1 MTVSATAAAAIVVVM
16 MMVVIA
22 TLVIATLVVA
32 ATSAA
37 TAASAG
43 HVLDKV
49 LNLLLGSLAVLDDL
63 TLEVESLTGQRMISV
78 DGYAVFLDLNHL
90 GHELVVLIVHQ
101 SDDCSLENIIVVE
114 VAIDGEYL
122 AANLMYALGN
132 ILAESLCRSEF
143 EIKVA
148 TFLQILYFLLECIE
162 SYAESCDKLEWT
174 IIASLL
180 FKLALTIL
188 KAV

>member
-1 MTVSATAAAAIVVVM
+1 MSATAAAAIVVVM

-32 ATSAA
+32 TTSAA

-43 HVLDKV
+43 HVLDKM

-63 TLEVESLTGQRMISV
+63 TLEVESLASQRVIGIN
-78 DGYAVFLDLNHL
+78 GYAIFLDLNDL
-90 GHELVVLIVHQ
+90 GHELMVLIVHQ
-101 SDDCSLENIIVVE
+101 SDNCTLENIIVVE
-114 VAIDGEYL
+114 VTIYGENL
-122 AANLMYALGN
+122 TTNLMYTLGY
-132 ILAESLCRSEF
+132 ILAESLCRSKF
-143 EIKVA
+143 EIEIA

-162 SYAESCDKLEWT
+162 SYAESSDKLEWA
-174 IIASLL
+174 IVASLL

>member
-1 MTVSATAAAAIVVVM
+1 MSATAAAALVVVM
-16 MMVVIA
+16 MM
-22 TLVIATLVVA
+22 LVIATLVATTLVVA
-32 ATSAA
+32 TTSAA
-37 TAASAG
+37 TAASAS
-43 HVLDKV
+43 HVLDKM
-49 LNLLLGSLAVLDDL
+49 LDLLLGSLAVLDDL
-63 TLEVESLTGQRMISV
+63 TLEVECLASQRVI
-78 DGYAVFLDLNHL
+78 GINGNAVFLDLNDL

-101 SDDCSLENIIVVE
+101 SDNGTLENIIVVE
-114 VAIDGEYL
+114 VAIYGEYL
-122 AANLMYALGN
+122 AANLMYTLGY

-148 TFLQILYFLLECIE
+148 TLLQILYFLLECIE
-162 SYAESCDKLEWT
+162 SYAESGDKLEWT

>member
-1 MTVSATAAAAIVVVM
+1 MSATAATTIVVVM
-16 MMVVIA
+16 MM
-22 TLVIATLVVA
+22 LVIATIVA
-32 ATSAA
+32 TTLMVATTSAA
-37 TAASAG
+37 TAASAS
-43 HVLDKV
+43 HMLDEVLD
-49 LNLLLGSLAVLDDL
+49 LLLGGLAILDDL
-63 TLEVESLTGQRMISV
+63 TLEVESLACQWVIGV
-78 DGYAVFLDLNHL
+78 DGYAVFLDLNDL
-90 GHELVVLIVHQ
+90 GHELVILIIHQ
-101 SDDCSLENIIVVE
+101 SDDCTLENIIVVE

-122 AANLMYALGN
+122 AANLMYTLGN
-132 ILAESLCRSEF
+132 ILAESLCRCEL
-143 EIKVA
+143 EIKVT

>member
-1 MTVSATAAAAIVVVM
+1 MSATAAAAIVVVM

-32 ATSAA
+32 T
-37 TAASAG
+37 ASAS
-43 HVLDKV
+43 HVLYKV
-49 LNLLLGSLAVLDDL
+49 LNLLLGGLAVLDDL
-63 TLEVESLTGQRMISV
+63 TLEVESLACQWVIGV
-78 DGYAVFLDLNHL
+78 DGYAVFLDLNDL
-90 GHELVVLIVHQ
+90 GHELVILIIHQ
-101 SDDCSLENIIVVE
+101 SDDCTLENIIVVE

-122 AANLMYALGN
+122 AANLMYTLGN

-148 TFLQILYFLLECIE
+148 TLLQILYFLLECIE